1 MKKKYFKTNT
11 GLVIFL
17 CVVNSIVPVLTAIA
31 ALMDCKLVLHNE
43 IAWAIAILAIGAVT
57 TIAMFIFTG
66 KKILKAG
73 GIFACVSLLMTEA
86 NWIIFG
92 LSNPSAMLVV
102 AFSIV
107 FSYMIWIRFANP
119 LVVKVPVLII
129 SILMLP
135 VLTFFSFFSIAYSK
149 STTDVVQLVKSPDET
164 HYVQVTNERKSDGVK
179 HTRVDV
185 YEADGNTNFGIF
197 SFEQKPRNVYT
208 TKGEDFESVQVV
220 WISDGDLIVN
230 GISHTVK

>member
-17 CVVNSIVPVLTAIA
+17 CVVNSFVPVLATIA
-31 ALMDCKLVLHNE
+31 SMMDCRLVLHNE
-43 IAWAIAILAIGAVT
+43 MIWALATLAIGGVT

-73 GIFACVSLLMTEA
+73 GIFACISLLMTEA
-86 NWIIFG
+86 NWIIYG
-92 LSNPSAMLVV
+92 LSAPKAMLVI
-102 AFSIV
+102 AASIV

-119 LVVKVPVLII
+119 MVVKVPVLII

-135 VLTFFSFFSIAYSK
+135 ILTFFSFFSFAYSK
-149 STTDVVQLVKSPDET
+149 NVSEVVQIAKSPNET
-164 HYVQVTNERKSDGVK
+164 HYFQVINERKTDGVK

-185 YEADGNTNFGIF
+185 YDADGITDFGIF
-197 SFEQKPRNVYT
+197 RFEKKHQNAYK
-208 TKGEDFESVQVV
+208 TKGAEFEVV
-220 WISDGDLIVN
+220 DVAWIDDNTLNVN
-230 GISHTVK
+230 GNIYTIK